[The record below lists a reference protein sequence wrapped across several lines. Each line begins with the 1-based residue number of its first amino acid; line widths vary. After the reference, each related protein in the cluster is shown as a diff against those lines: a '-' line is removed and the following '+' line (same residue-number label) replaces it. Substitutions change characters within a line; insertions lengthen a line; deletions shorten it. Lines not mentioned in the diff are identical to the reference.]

1 MHQRLP
7 CKLIFPSDPRIETM
21 SSSLDVSLDS
31 LIEAKV
37 RSGRGGGRG
46 AGRGDRRNSGGR
58 GGFVKLSTQVNKP
71 RQAAPFLVR
80 AEVTNSRVAAYTDG
94 TQSRRAE
101 QVSSLR
107 QPFQKNEAPV
117 LRQQQAERREKVVQP
132 VVNAPPT
139 NGSSIFDRLGSGT
152 GLASGTSVTIQ
163 KLNKDIVPSDISD
176 LCLTIG
182 EVKSVSMQ
190 YDNAGQSTGR
200 ADVTFSK
207 RSDALS
213 CVQRFHNVAL
223 DGTPM
228 HVQLT
233 GGDSAV
239 AQIVSA
245 PLGFSTS
252 SAPLRETNNSNVRE
266 GLFGTAFQGQQK
278 EIVNVGNQQ
287 TERRAPRDPS
297 FSVTMSGAV
306 PQSHFQSRGPSK
318 RRDEHDDRGD
328 DAMPQTS
335 APTYSKN
342 GGAAGRGQGRGS
354 GARRGGGD
362 RAGGRGGGRGGSEI
376 KEIDLDNAMDAYMS
390 NK

>member
-1 MHQRLP
+1 
-7 CKLIFPSDPRIETM
+7 M

-37 RSGRGGGRG
+37 KSGRGAGRG
-46 AGRGDRRNSGGR
+46 GGRGDRRNSGGR
-58 GGFVKLSTQVNKP
+58 GGFMKASAQINKP
-71 RQAAPFLVR
+71 RYTAPFKTTVN
-80 AEVTNSRVAAYTDG
+80 VTNSRVAAYSDG

-107 QPFQKNEAPV
+107 QPFQKDDAPV
-117 LRQQQAERREKVVQP
+117 RQQQVERREKVALP
-132 VVNAPPT
+132 IASALST
-139 NGSSIFDRLGSGT
+139 GGSSIFDRLGTGS

-233 GGDSAV
+233 GGEPAATNTFAAPIGV
-239 AQIVSA
+239 AAS
-245 PLGFSTS
+245 F
-252 SAPLRETNNSNVRE
+252 APLRETNNSNVRE
-266 GLFGTAFQGQQK
+266 GLFGTAFQGRQQ
-278 EIVNVGNQQ
+278 ETQNEGNHR

-297 FSVTMSGAV
+297 FSVTMSGAT
-306 PQSHFQSRGPSK
+306 PQPQYQSRGPSK

-335 APTYSKN
+335 TPAYSKN
-342 GGAAGRGQGRGS
+342 GGGGGRGQNKG
-354 GARRGGGD
+354 RGGGA
-362 RAGGRGGGRGGSEI
+362 RGGRGGDRGGEV
-376 KEIDLDNAMDAYMS
+376 KEVDLDNAMDAYMS

>member
-1 MHQRLP
+1 
-7 CKLIFPSDPRIETM
+7 M

-37 RSGRGGGRG
+37 KSGRG
-46 AGRGDRRNSGGR
+46 AGRGGGKGDRRNSGGR
-58 GGFVKLSTQVNKP
+58 GGFAKTSAQINKP
-71 RQAAPFLVR
+71 RYAAPFKTTVN
-80 AEVTNSRVAAYTDG
+80 VTNSRVASYSDG
-94 TQSRRAE
+94 AQSRRAE

-107 QPFQKNEAPV
+107 QPFQKDDAPV
-117 LRQQQAERREKVVQP
+117 RQQQAERREKVTALP
-132 VVNAPPT
+132 IASALST
-139 NGSSIFDRLGSGT
+139 SGSSIFDRLGTGS

-233 GGDSAV
+233 GGEPAV
-239 AQIVSA
+239 TSTFAA
-245 PLGFSTS
+245 PIGVAASF
-252 SAPLRETNNSNVRE
+252 APLRETNNSNVRE
-266 GLFGTAFQGQQK
+266 GLFGTAFQGRQQEAK
-278 EIVNVGNQQ
+278 NDGNHQS
-287 TERRAPRDPS
+287 ERRAPRDPS
-297 FSVTMSGAV
+297 FSVTMSGAT
-306 PQSHFQSRGPSK
+306 PQAQYQSRGPSK

-328 DAMPQTS
+328 DAMPLTI

-342 GGAAGRGQGRGS
+342 GGGGGRGQNKG
-354 GARRGGGD
+354 RGGGA
-362 RAGGRGGGRGGSEI
+362 RGGRGGDRGGDRGGEV